1 MKQNLLSY
9 MHQNHRWE
17 KCCFCLVTH
26 DINCQMIHDIPW
38 HSSSQ
43 QPRSARVAVWMC
55 DIMESIS
62 AEMLHFSFNIF
73 QSIICYS
80 AGANLSVYLK
90 SHVRNENPY
99 SRRCLLPCR
108 VRTSCVP
115 LPLVVSMHFFQGQL
129 FSFTVI
135 WNQIAKTFSS
145 PLSLNRLPRLSFQ
158 PVFSL
163 GSLPGKQEKH
173 LNQWKMCLMVL
184 GSTAPLCNNSAKV

>member
-9 MHQNHRWE
+9 THQNHRWE

-62 AEMLHFSFNIF
+62 AEMLHFSFNVF

-90 SHVRNENPY
+90 SHVRNENPN

-108 VRTSCVP
+108 VRTSYVP
-115 LPLVVSMHFFQGQL
+115 LPLVVSMHFL
-129 FSFTVI
+129 FFFKLLLWFEI
-135 WNQIAKTFSS
+135 KLQRLFSS
-145 PLSLNRLPRLSFQ
+145 PLSLNTLPRLSFQ

-184 GSTAPLCNNSAKV
+184 GSTAPLCSNSAKV